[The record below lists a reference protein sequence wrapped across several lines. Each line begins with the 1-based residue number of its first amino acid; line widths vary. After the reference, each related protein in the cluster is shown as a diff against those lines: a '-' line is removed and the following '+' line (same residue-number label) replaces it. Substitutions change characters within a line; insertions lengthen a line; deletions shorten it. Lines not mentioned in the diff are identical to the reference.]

1 MRPKAQH
8 GTRSYACRLSCMAAF
23 VLAAFFALRAG
34 QSAAFAAQADADA
47 ANIADAAKIAEA
59 AGIRIEP
66 VSISV
71 PGLKKTYRLLW
82 CSDLH
87 IGMYPDDPD
96 VDEEHASAVAERCAM
111 YRNADGRSPD
121 EVWKDMSACIDRF
134 GADVLILGADMLDY
148 ASAANLDAL
157 RSGLSGVETPWM
169 YIRADH
175 DYARW
180 YGPLSLKKM
189 RKLHRALAPQDP
201 VWVSDLGEI
210 LVIGLDNTTSALSEE
225 ALERVEELFS
235 EGKPVILC
243 MHVPVDQEEGGLSG
257 SGESLADLSRRLWEG
272 RVLCWGD
279 GDEYD
284 TGKSAV
290 MKKLLDLIRADDSP
304 VAAVLTGHL
313 HTAWDGLIT
322 LDCTEHVFEPAF
334 TGSLGMITVSP

>member
-1 MRPKAQH
+1 
-8 GTRSYACRLSCMAAF
+8 MAVF
-23 VLAAFFALRAG
+23 VLAAVFFLSTG
-34 QSAAFAAQADADA
+34 QPGAFAGASDTEAAESADAVE
-47 ANIADAAKIAEA
+47 IAEE

-96 VDEEHASAVAERCAM
+96 VDQEHASAVAERCAM
-111 YRNADGRSPD
+111 FRDDGGRSPD
-121 EVWKDMSACIDRF
+121 EVWKDMSACADRF
-134 GADVLILGADMLDY
+134 GADVLILGADMIDY
-148 ASAANLDAL
+148 ASAANLAAL
-157 RSGLSGVETPWM
+157 QSGLSCVETPWM

-189 RKLHRALAPQDP
+189 RKLHRAVAPQEP
-201 VWVSDLGEI
+201 VWVTDLGEI

-243 MHVPVDQEEGGLSG
+243 MHVPVDQEEGILSG

-284 TGKSAV
+284 TGKSPV

-304 VAAVLTGHL
+304 VAAVLAGHL

-322 LDCTEHVFEPAF
+322 EKCTEHVFEPAF
-334 TGSLGMITVSP
+334 TGSLGVITVSP